1 MSELLKGVAFV
12 VFGVAEG
19 YVFFK
24 TGLLN
29 PQAVM
34 DQMKF
39 SSFIVMKLFL
49 SAVGT
54 SMVAQSLM
62 SVVAKDAFE
71 KTRKY
76 SKTAVGYP
84 RAVGGC
90 ALLGVGMALAGSGPT
105 LIPGQLG
112 AGGSSALNV
121 FLGALTGG
129 LIFGILEPSFFST
142 NIACPKGEK
151 TSVDLKMGVS
161 YFKVAAP
168 LGLLLL
174 SSAYGLELVFPHSED
189 PISRASGQT
198 MLPILAGMVVGLN
211 QLPLRF
217 LSGKGQGGSSSVMN
231 IIATA
236 TNGAVSPRFKLT
248 SILSASQLLY
258 VYVGTA
264 AGAYLAAASSSS
276 TAAAYVPT
284 AARAFAGGVL
294 MLLGSRIADGC
305 TCGHGISGF
314 SELSVQSIAAAAAIF
329 AGGIATAA
337 VLA

>member
-1 MSELLKGVAFV
+1 MTDLLKGVAFV

-19 YVFFK
+19 YVFLK
-24 TGLLN
+24 AGILN

-54 SMVAQSLM
+54 SMLAQSLM
-62 SVVAKDAFE
+62 SVVSKDAFD

-76 SKTAVGYP
+76 SKTVVGYP

-90 ALLGVGMALAGSGPT
+90 ALLGVGMAMAGSGPT

-112 AGGSSALNV
+112 AGISSAVSV
-121 FLGALTGG
+121 FLGALAGG
-129 LIFGILEPSFFST
+129 LIFGLLETKLFST
-142 NIACPKGEK
+142 CIACPKGEK
-151 TSVDLKMGVS
+151 TSVDLKLGVS
-161 YFKVAAP
+161 YAQVATP
-168 LGLLLL
+168 LGALLLAA
-174 SSAYGLELVFPHSED
+174 AYGLELVFPHGDD

-198 MLPILAGMVVGLN
+198 LLPILAGMVVGVN
-211 QLPLRF
+211 QLPLRL

-231 IIATA
+231 ILATA
-236 TNGAVSPRFKLT
+236 TNGAVSPRFKLS
-248 SILSASQLLY
+248 SILSASQFLY

-264 AGAYLAAASSSS
+264 AGAYLAAA
-276 TAAAYVPT
+276 AAAPFPALAAPT
-284 AARAFAGGVL
+284 AARAFAGGAL

>member
-1 MSELLKGVAFV
+1 MSDLMKGVAFV

-54 SMVAQSLM
+54 SMVAQSIM
-62 SVVAKDAFE
+62 SVVAKDEFE

-174 SSAYGLELVFPHSED
+174 SAAYGLEVVFPHSED

-198 MLPILAGMVVGLN
+198 MLPFLAGMVVGLN

-264 AGAYLAAASSSS
+264 AGAYLAAAASSP
-276 TAAAYVPT
+276 TAAAAVPT